1 MKLTVE
7 QITSTRAKWVA
18 REIRL
23 MANPARSTTC
33 AKDAVELRFL
43 IALCDLA
50 LAGLREEWVPY
61 KDSCGVTVRTLYYW
75 HSELCGDTYSQD
87 PHIYSEPP
95 LLQYCVPAAPKE
107 PSNG

>member
-50 LAGLREEWVPY
+50 LAGLREVEPVALEP
-61 KDSCGVTVRTLYYW
+61 TLRA
-75 HSELCGDTYSQD
+75 GDYDCNVHRDGESFFRVKEDLYSLSV
-87 PHIYSEPP
+87 IRA
-95 LLQYCVPAAPKE
+95 AAPKE